1 LTQQLQLILHTRTP
15 ASGKPPEL
23 QADGSAYRASP
34 DLPCFYDRRSFA
46 PAWIAD
52 MGLRPQAD
60 ELLAAVADAPADGL
74 RPEDYHLAD
83 LQRRLLQARTQA
95 SPADLAELDLALT
108 DAFLRLAAD
117 LAHGKVNPELIYSD
131 CAIDV
136 PEVDLP
142 GRLES
147 ALAAGSVRKA
157 LADLAP
163 AHAGYRALKQALA
176 AYRTKSDWPAVP
188 AGPPLKPGDRN
199 ERVAA
204 LRARLEASGDLAPPD
219 PAAPPVES
227 DLFDAPLQAAVR
239 VFQERHG
246 LDADGAIGP
255 ATLEALDVPVA
266 DLVRQIEV
274 NLDRWRWLPRDLG
287 ERYVMVNIAGFTLDV
302 VEAEKPALSMRVV
315 AGKPTSSTPMFTGT
329 MSNIVLN
336 PYWNVPPGILK
347 NEILPKIQRDP
358 GYAAREN
365 LEVLPGNKVRQRPGA
380 NNALGK
386 IKFLFPNRFNV
397 YLHDTPSRSLFSRSV
412 RTFSHGCIRVEKPLD
427 LAEYLLRDDPA
438 WTREK
443 IEKVLGDGRE
453 RWLAVPRPLPVHLV
467 YWTAWVDGA
476 GVLQFRKDVYGRDRP
491 LLEMLAAE
499 AEPAQS
505 TNASEPEILP
515 GQNYDQRSTRL
526 QLHASASPRRKR
538 SPVDQSD
545 DEQRIDEDPPRH
557 VSRRLHRDRSSR
569 RNLRVHRSES
579 ASADP

>member
-1 LTQQLQLILHTRTP
+1 MIRSGLSWLLLTAAPLWAQQAPPAPLAPQPSLTQRLQVILHARTP

-23 QADGSAYRASP
+23 QADGSPFRATP
-34 DLPCFYDRRSFA
+34 DLPCFYDRRGFA
-46 PAWIAD
+46 PAWIGDA
-52 MGLRPQAD
+52 GLRREAD
-60 ELLAAVADAPADGL
+60 ELLAAIGDAAADGL
-74 RPEDYHLAD
+74 RPEDYHQAD
-83 LQRRLLQARTQA
+83 LQRRLLQARNQA
-95 SPADLAELDLALT
+95 APADLAELDLALT

-117 LAHGKVNPELIYSD
+117 LAHGKVNPELIYAD

-136 PEVDLP
+136 PEIDLP
-142 GRLES
+142 GTLES
-147 ALAAGSVRKA
+147 ALAAGAVRKT

-176 AYRTKSDWPAVP
+176 AYRAKSAWPAVP
-188 AGPPLKPGDRN
+188 AGPSLRPGDRS

-204 LRARLEASGDLAPPD
+204 LRARLEASGDLAPAD

-246 LDADGAIGP
+246 LDADGAVGP
-255 ATLEALDVPVA
+255 ATLGALNLSVA
-266 DLVRQIEV
+266 ELVRQIEV

-287 ERYVMVNIAGFTLDV
+287 ERYVMVNIAGFALEV
-302 VEAEKPALSMRVV
+302 VESGKPVLSMRIV
-315 AGKPTSSTPMFTGT
+315 AGKPTSRTPMFTGNLT
-329 MSNIVLN
+329 HIVLN

-365 LEVLPGNKVRQRPGA
+365 LEVLPGGKVRQRPGA

-427 LAEYLLRDDPA
+427 LAEYLLHDDPA

-443 IEKVLGDGRE
+443 IESVLGDGRE
-453 RWLAVPRPLPVHLV
+453 RWVVVPRPLPVHLA
-467 YWTAWVDGA
+467 YWTAWVDEA
-476 GVLQFRKDVYGRDRP
+476 GVLQVRKDVYGRDRP
-491 LLEMLAAE
+491 LLEMLE
-499 AEPAQS
+499 
-505 TNASEPEILP
+505 
-515 GQNYDQRSTRL
+515 
-526 QLHASASPRRKR
+526 
-538 SPVDQSD
+538 
-545 DEQRIDEDPPRH
+545 
-557 VSRRLHRDRSSR
+557 
-569 RNLRVHRSES
+569 
-579 ASADP
+579 